1 MISSV
6 IGLVIGGI
14 LVYFIGRKY
23 TVIVANLSHIVVLSH
38 SYLSGIEEEFTYN
51 MSMAHNLVKEIG
63 YVAFMMYLA
72 EITSPIFRAFF
83 LGLYHF
89 NGAVMGDYLNFE
101 REIIIVYELLRSY
114 LLITIFSFAFAL
126 FIPET
131 PFWLT
136 LKNNAEKAEETFRW
150 IRANDPEDMSEFDQ
164 MLATAE
170 NIIEGKRIIKYLFSR
185 TFAVGVILSSF
196 IVICGVYPCQL
207 MELVIHDLYVPK
219 YYKYTD
225 SYERDNLLRETF
237 DVINEPR
244 SNRFVNS
251 IYGHLIFLTFNFMLN
266 RKVLYFVSYISGLFV
281 VLIVRLHS
289 ETFSTLMDIST
300 YCSMTP
306 AMGII
311 PLVQILPVEVSI

>member
-1 MISSV
+1 
-6 IGLVIGGI
+6 
-14 LVYFIGRKY
+14 
-23 TVIVANLSHIVVLSH
+23 
-38 SYLSGIEEEFTYN
+38 
-51 MSMAHNLVKEIG
+51 
-63 YVAFMMYLA
+63 
-72 EITSPIFRAFF
+72 
-83 LGLYHF
+83 
-89 NGAVMGDYLNFE
+89 MGDIEDAMDEDSFTEAEGEY
-101 REIIIVYELLRSY
+101 VYSDSKSQLKMLAISAGRQ
-114 LLITIFSFAFAL
+114 
-126 FIPET
+126 T

-244 SNRFVNS
+244 SNRF
-251 IYGHLIFLTFNFMLN
+251 IYPTALREVGVIITAVLN
-266 RKVLYFVSYISGLFV
+266 RVFNYSFDHFYEPADKHFPRDWLPRTFTLICFYISLLGILF
-281 VLIVRLHS
+281 LLLFMP
-289 ETFSTLMDIST
+289 ETMNTNIYELNKLEIISL
-300 YCSMTP
+300 P
-306 AMGII
+306 AEA
-311 PLVQILPVEVSI
+311 QKEDTEVEGESSAEEL